1 MLCGG
6 YFLKNVTDMWWRV
19 KDFLIVAG
27 MTRRDNGEQRD
38 PGPGGLPVMS
48 PQQYQ
53 KLAGRMEQSEK
64 ACRVK

>member
-1 MLCGG
+1 MQCGG
-6 YFLKNVTDMWWRV
+6 YFIKNITNTWWRV
-19 KDFLIVAG
+19 EDFLIAG

-38 PGPGGLPVMS
+38 PGPGGLRVMS

-64 ACRVK
+64 AYRIT